1 LQETPRPFHERA
13 AGQHHSRPSSTSAGA
28 LGAAIRALHHRN
40 YRLYFTGQ
48 SVSLIGSWMARI
60 ATSWLVYRLSGST
73 LMLGLVGFAGQ
84 LPTFLLAPFAGVW
97 VDRWNRHRLLI
108 ATQIL
113 AMVQSLALAALAL
126 AGIITIPEILALSVF
141 QGLINAFDMPGRQTF
156 LIEMVE
162 DRADLGNAIALNSS
176 MVNMARLL
184 GPSLAG
190 IIIAAVGE
198 GYCFLIDG
206 LSYIAVIASLLAMRL
221 KPSTEKRATR
231 PMLTELRDGWQYVTR
246 FAPIRSILLLLAL
259 ISLVGMPYTILMPVF
274 AVKVL
279 GGGAHTLGFLM
290 AAVGTGALA
299 AALRLATRKSVLG
312 LGRVVVASAAIF
324 GLGLI
329 AFAFSHVLWLS
340 LLLLFAAGFGVMQQM
355 AASNTIVQTV
365 VSGEKRGRVM
375 SYYVMAFTGMAPFGS
390 LLAGSAAHY
399 LGAPATVVLG
409 GSFCVLGA
417 AWFHS
422 QLKGIR
428 ALLRPVYIELGILP
442 EIAAGLGTA
451 SDLQSPP
458 EN

>member
-1 LQETPRPFHERA
+1 
-13 AGQHHSRPSSTSAGA
+13 
-28 LGAAIRALHHRN
+28 
-40 YRLYFTGQ
+40 
-48 SVSLIGSWMARI
+48 
-60 ATSWLVYRLSGST
+60 
-73 LMLGLVGFAGQ
+73 
-84 LPTFLLAPFAGVW
+84 
-97 VDRWNRHRLLI
+97 
-108 ATQIL
+108 
-113 AMVQSLALAALAL
+113 
-126 AGIITIPEILALSVF
+126 
-141 QGLINAFDMPGRQTF
+141 
-156 LIEMVE
+156 
-162 DRADLGNAIALNSS
+162 
-176 MVNMARLL
+176 
-184 GPSLAG
+184 
-190 IIIAAVGE
+190 
-198 GYCFLIDG
+198 
-206 LSYIAVIASLLAMRL
+206 
-221 KPSTEKRATR
+221 
-231 PMLTELRDGWQYVTR
+231 
-246 FAPIRSILLLLAL
+246 
-259 ISLVGMPYTILMPVF
+259 
-274 AVKVL
+274 
-279 GGGAHTLGFLM
+279 
-290 AAVGTGALA
+290 
-299 AALRLATRKSVLG
+299 
-312 LGRVVVASAAIF
+312 VVVASAAIF